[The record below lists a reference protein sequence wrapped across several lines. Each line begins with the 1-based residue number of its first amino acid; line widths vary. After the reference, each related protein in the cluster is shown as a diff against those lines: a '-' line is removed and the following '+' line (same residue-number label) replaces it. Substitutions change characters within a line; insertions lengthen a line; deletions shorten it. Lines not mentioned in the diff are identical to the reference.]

1 MDARILVVD
10 DSVVVHRL
18 IQLNLRHVGEIDVVT
33 AMDGMGGLQYLTEE
47 KFDLAFVD
55 INMPIMDGL
64 TLLRLYRE
72 EKSIEQIP
80 IVMVTT
86 EAESKM
92 GVEAMR
98 LGASGYITKPINAQI
113 LRKTTTEL
121 IEEYRSERAS
131 VGGVSG
137 TGT

>member
-10 DSVVVHRL
+10 DSVIVHRL

-55 INMPIMDGL
+55 INMPVMDGL
-64 TLLRLYRE
+64 TLLRLFRE